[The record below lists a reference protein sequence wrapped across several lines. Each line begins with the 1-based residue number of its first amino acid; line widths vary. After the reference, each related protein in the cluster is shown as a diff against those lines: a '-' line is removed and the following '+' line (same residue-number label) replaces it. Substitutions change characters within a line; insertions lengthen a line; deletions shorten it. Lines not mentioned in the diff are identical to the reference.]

1 MLVIATGLLATPAW
15 ASQLKEVRVGN
26 HPTYTRVVFELDAP
40 TGYRIERRSQ
50 EGVNEIL
57 VTIDAGSTPRSVN
70 RQTVMVERVAVQDGR
85 DRSVAHIR
93 LKKQPSRVKE
103 MILANPPRLVFD
115 LVFPESQLA
124 AIRARDAAKAAK
136 AAEMAKASESV
147 EAAEPTQ
154 IAQTGQAAEQA
165 KASAA
170 ARKAEE
176 AKAREVARKAEE
188 TKAREVAR
196 KAEEAKA
203 REVARKAD
211 EAKARKEAREI
222 EEAKAREVA
231 RKAEEAKAREEARQ
245 VAKAKADAEALEIEE
260 AKARQAEAA
269 KAQEAARQAEAEE
282 AKAQA
287 MARQAEAEEAKA
299 QVMAR
304 QAEEDRA
311 AEQAMARAADEAQA
325 EKGDPSASEQ
335 GDDSQVAEQPGPDT
349 QIADQ
354 SKPPP
359 AREDPAPRPKSKPR
373 EVAPQATPAGDSLL
387 SNIDW
392 RVVGGAGAGL
402 LLVVILFVLWLRRR
416 SLPNDMDVTALAE
429 NAEADDDAAE
439 GFTWGEDASEVGSPA
454 STLSD
459 PSNLPA
465 PSANQPRDISAGPG
479 SDDEHE
485 KENAMDSE
493 TPNLPMDRTASEMP
507 TSVGGAG
514 GDVGRLLSELDRRVA
529 QLETRLDESVDAR
542 ERLERQVAAQAEE
555 LRVQRAAIA
564 RTQRALRSLNRGEE
578 EQATEPAIREPSS

>member
-1 MLVIATGLLATPAW
+1 MGAMLVIATGLLAAPAW

-26 HPTYTRVVFELDAP
+26 HPTYTRVVFELDSP

-50 EGVNEIL
+50 GGVSEIL

-93 LKKQPSRVKE
+93 LKQQPSRVKE
-103 MILANPPRLVFD
+103 MILADPPRLVFD
-115 LVFPESQLA
+115 LVFPESKLA
-124 AIRARDAAKAAK
+124 AIRARDAAKAAEK
-136 AAEMAKASESV
+136 AKASET
-147 EAAEPTQ
+147 AEPTQ
-154 IAQTGQAAEQA
+154 IAQAGQAADQTKAREAARKADEA
-165 KASAA
+165 KARETARKA
-170 ARKAEE
+170 DEAKARETARKAEE
-176 AKAREVARKAEE
+176 AKARESARKAD
-188 TKAREVAR
+188 
-196 KAEEAKA
+196 EAKA

-231 RKAEEAKAREEARQ
+231 RKAEEAKTREEGRKVAE
-245 VAKAKADAEALEIEE
+245 AKAQAEAREIEE
-260 AKARQAEAA
+260 AKARQADAA
-269 KAQEAARQAEAEE
+269 KAQAMARKAEADE

-287 MARQAEAEEAKA
+287 MARQAET
-299 QVMAR
+299 
-304 QAEEDRA
+304 DRA
-311 AEQAMARAADEAQA
+311 AEQAMARAADEAPAEQA
-325 EKGDPSASEQ
+325 DVDGSEQ
-335 GDDSQVAEQPGPDT
+335 EGDLQAAEQPGTEP
-349 QIADQ
+349 QIAEQ
-354 SKPPP
+354 RK
-359 AREDPAPRPKSKPR
+359 PRPVREMPSAEPRSKPR
-373 EVAPQATPAGDSLL
+373 RGSPDATPSGDSLL
-387 SNIDW
+387 SGIDW
-392 RVVGGAGAGL
+392 GVVGAAGAGVL
-402 LLVVILFVLWLRRR
+402 MVVILFVLWLRRR

-429 NAEADDDAAE
+429 NAEADDAAGE

-459 PSNLPA
+459 SSNLPVR
-465 PSANQPRDISAGPG
+465 SATQDRDISAGPG

-507 TSVGGAG
+507 TTVGVAG
-514 GDVGRLLSELDRRVA
+514 GDVGRLLSEVERRVA